1 MPPCF
6 TRINPLALT
15 RVNSMS
21 LRPTMIFRLASK
33 QSDGTAANSAQAQP
47 VSPSEPSEPAAA
59 HKQSAAESQIRRQQP
74 QPRSTSASPEPA
86 IDEVAAEIAAAVAEL
101 RRRAYENAPRC
112 GRRNAHS
119 DYVLEW
125 MTLSQAAD
133 AFRISRRCL
142 SSWATQGLIP
152 SIKGESMNSHRL
164 VHIDAI
170 LVYLQQQL
178 RIAKEASLRVSQD
191 ADDSPGSDN
200 DSDRAAD
207 DDDPMQG
214 EDTRVLSPII
224 VP

>member
-1 MPPCF
+1 M
-6 TRINPLALT
+6 N
-15 RVNSMS
+15 
-21 LRPTMIFRLASK
+21 FRLVSK

-47 VSPSEPSEPAAA
+47 VSPSEPIEPA
-59 HKQSAAESQIRRQQP
+59 HRQSAAEAQTRRQQP
-74 QPRSTSASPEPA
+74 QPRSTSASPVPE
-86 IDEVAAEIAAAVAEL
+86 IDEVAAEIDSAVAEL

-112 GRRNAHS
+112 GGRNAHH
-119 DYVLEW
+119 VLEW
-125 MTLSQAAD
+125 MTLSQASD
-133 AFRISRRCL
+133 SFRISKRIL
-142 SSWATQGLIP
+142 SMWATQGLVP

-178 RIAKEASLRVSQD
+178 RIAKEVSLRVSQD

-200 DSDRAAD
+200 DSNSTAD